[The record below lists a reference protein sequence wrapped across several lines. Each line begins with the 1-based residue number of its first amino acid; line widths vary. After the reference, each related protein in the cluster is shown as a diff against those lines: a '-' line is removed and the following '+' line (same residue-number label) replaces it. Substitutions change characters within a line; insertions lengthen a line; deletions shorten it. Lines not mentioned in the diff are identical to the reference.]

1 MQKCKIKSI
10 KLLGKRKTYNLTMKS
25 DQHNYAVHDAKSGK
39 SVISA
44 NSHSACYGYN
54 SYITAYLKANYPDE
68 FVCSLMD
75 VTINSSV
82 GDKFDKEAAFERE
95 FKRKLGIKFLKRDI
109 NKSKFSYFVEAKK
122 DLSAGI
128 KKTEI
133 RPSLLC
139 KGVGAA
145 AAQHIEENQPYADL
159 REFTEKVDSSF
170 VDSRVV
176 DALAEAGYFGKKASQ
191 NKESFVED
199 FVTIRNDLKKAAKK
213 GVESMDLFG

>member
-25 DQHNYAVHDAKSGK
+25 DQHNYAVHDVKSGK
-39 SVISA
+39 SVISL

-54 SYITAYLKANYPDE
+54 SYTTAYLKANYPEE
-68 FVCSLMD
+68 FICSLMD

-82 GDKFDKEAAFERE
+82 GDKFDKEEAFIRE
-95 FKRKLGIKFLKRDI
+95 FKRKLGIKFLSRDI
-109 NKSKFSYFVEAKK
+109 NKSKFSYFVERKK
-122 DLSAGI
+122 DVGIGI

-133 RPSLLC
+133 RPSLLS

-145 AAQHIEENQPYADL
+145 AAKHIEEMQPYDNL
-159 REFTEKVDSSF
+159 REFTGKVDSSI

-176 DALAEAGYFGKKASQ
+176 DALAEGGYFGNKAKK
-191 NKESFVED
+191 NKESFVAD
-199 FVTIRNDLKKAAKK
+199 FVTIRTDLKKVAKK